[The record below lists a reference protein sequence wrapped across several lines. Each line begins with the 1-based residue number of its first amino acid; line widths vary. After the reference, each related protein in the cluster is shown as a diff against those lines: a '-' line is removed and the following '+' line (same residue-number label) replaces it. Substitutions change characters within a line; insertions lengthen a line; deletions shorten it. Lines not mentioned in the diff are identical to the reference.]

1 MKCSGTLASWK
12 VLFGRSANWF
22 DLICPYRFVCDWL
35 IDWLLRWCVW
45 SWKSNN
51 VEKCFSALI
60 CICFLFLF
68 FYLRSTAVLLIWFLF
83 VHWAAMLSVNYPLLA
98 ALRMSYDILDYFKL
112 IFANGNLIICI
123 TLLYFIF
130 ETLISHLASQSESV
144 TFLTHTLTPSFI
156 HGICIIWWKFIDY
169 WRSKST
175 NRQPHRA
182 NTQITN
188 NNNNIKLYAKLSQ

>member
-1 MKCSGTLASWK
+1 MLWFQ
-12 VLFGRSANWF
+12 FGNTGIVKSSIRPQCELIWF
-22 DLICPYRFVCDWL
+22 DLPISFRMWL

-144 TFLTHTLTPSFI
+144 SFLTHTHTYTSIYTWYMHNLMKIYWLLTVKI
-156 HGICIIWWKFIDY
+156 NK
-169 WRSKST
+169 
-175 NRQPHRA
+175 
-182 NTQITN
+182 
-188 NNNNIKLYAKLSQ
+188 